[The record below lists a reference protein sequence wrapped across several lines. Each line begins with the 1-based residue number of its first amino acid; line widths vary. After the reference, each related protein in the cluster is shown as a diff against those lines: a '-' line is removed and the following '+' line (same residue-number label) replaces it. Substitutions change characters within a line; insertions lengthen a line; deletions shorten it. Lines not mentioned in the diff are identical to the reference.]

1 MDNRIEAFLQDV
13 LALEG
18 EISHLV
24 REGVHLHLTI
34 YEKQF
39 RDAEPNKRMKD
50 SAARVCRGLC
60 RARVLDEIRRRRG
73 TSTEKHLKIVLNI
86 IDDRARFPLNDD

>member
-24 REGVHLHLTI
+24 REGVGRHLTM

-39 RDAEPNKRMKD
+39 RDAEPDKRMKD
-50 SAARVCRGLC
+50 TAARVCRGLC
-60 RARVLDEIRRRRG
+60 RARVLTEIRRRG
-73 TSTEKHLKIVLNI
+73 TSTEKHLKVVLNVI
-86 IDDRARFPLNDD
+86 EDRIRFPLNDD